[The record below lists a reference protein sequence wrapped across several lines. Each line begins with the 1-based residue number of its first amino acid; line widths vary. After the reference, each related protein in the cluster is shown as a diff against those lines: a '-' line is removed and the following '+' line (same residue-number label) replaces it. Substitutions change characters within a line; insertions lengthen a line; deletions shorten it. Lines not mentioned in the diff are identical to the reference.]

1 MAKWAI
7 QKWSFDE
14 EDHTASLIDDCVNGE
29 TFHTKREAQESLD
42 EMYDSMNVGA
52 EVLRLSNPGDAD
64 EYIDP
69 DWDDDSIQYEVGK
82 LD

>member
-1 MAKWAI
+1 
-7 QKWSFDE
+7 
-14 EDHTASLIDDCVNGE
+14 
-29 TFHTKREAQESLD
+29 
-42 EMYDSMNVGA
+42 MYDSMNVGA